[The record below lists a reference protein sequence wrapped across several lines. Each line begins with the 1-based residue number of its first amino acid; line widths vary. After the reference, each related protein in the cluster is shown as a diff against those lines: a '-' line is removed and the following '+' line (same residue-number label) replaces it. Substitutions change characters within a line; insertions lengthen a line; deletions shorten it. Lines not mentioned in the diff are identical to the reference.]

1 MNKTVKMLI
10 GITAGLALLLGPTAV
25 YAGKGN
31 NNKEKGRGD
40 QKVKVESEVEKTKKT
55 EKTNKKSGNEDSF
68 NDTTVKDSGND
79 NRVGNC
85 GIAVL
90 AGCGKNAGGLI
101 GGKEG
106 VANDL
111 LEEGVE
117 LEEVLENVFVLIDGL
132 LI

>member
-31 NNKEKGRGD
+31 KNKEKGKGS
-40 QKVKVESEVEKTKKT
+40 QTVKVKSESEVEKKKKT
-55 EKTNKKSGNEDSF
+55 ETNEDSF
-68 NDTTVKDSGND
+68 NDTKIKDSGND

-85 GIAVL
+85 GVAVL
-90 AGCGKNAGGLI
+90 SGCGKNAGGLI

-111 LEEGVE
+111 LKEGIE
-117 LEEVLENVFVLIDGL
+117 LDEVLENVFVLVDGL